1 MKILVTG
8 REGQVAHSLAV
19 RAAKVPT
26 VELVFVARP
35 DFDLARPATIAPAI
49 EAARPDVVVS
59 AAAYTAVDQ
68 AEDEPELAFA
78 VNAAGAG
85 EVARAAASIGAPVIH
100 LSTDYVFSGDA
111 ASAYAEDD
119 PPAPIGVYGKSK
131 LGGETA
137 VAAANPHHVILRTA
151 WVYSPFGKNFAKTM
165 LALASQ
171 RDEIAVVG
179 DQWGNPTSALDIA
192 DAVLHIADR
201 LAGGNGEDLFGV
213 FHLAGTGRA
222 NWSGF
227 ARELFEVSAALGGPS
242 ARVKTITTAEYP
254 TRARRPAN
262 SCLSTDKL
270 WRVHGWRAPNWQES
284 ARVVVERLIKPAG

>member
-1 MKILVTG
+1 MKVLVTG
-8 REGQVAHSLAV
+8 KEGQVARSLAV
-19 RAAKVPT
+19 RAAKAPGI
-26 VELVFVARP
+26 ELVFAARP
-35 DFDLARPATIAPAI
+35 EFDLTLPATITRAI
-49 EAARPDVVVS
+49 EAARPDIVVS

-78 VNAAGAG
+78 VNATGAG
-85 EVARAAASIGAPVIH
+85 EVARAAASVGAPVIH

-111 ASAYAEDD
+111 TSAYTEDD
-119 PPAPIGVYGKSK
+119 QPAPVGAYGKSK
-131 LGGETA
+131 LDGEIA
-137 VAAANPHHVILRTA
+137 VVAANPHHVILRTA

-165 LALASQ
+165 LNLARQ

-192 DAVLHIADR
+192 NAVLRVAGR
-201 LAGGNGEDLFGV
+201 LAEGDGEDLFGV

-227 ARELFEVSAALGGPS
+227 ARELFEISAAVGGPS

-270 WRVHGWRAPNWQES
+270 WRVYGWRAPGWQDS
-284 ARVVVERLIKPAG
+284 ARSVVERLLKPAC